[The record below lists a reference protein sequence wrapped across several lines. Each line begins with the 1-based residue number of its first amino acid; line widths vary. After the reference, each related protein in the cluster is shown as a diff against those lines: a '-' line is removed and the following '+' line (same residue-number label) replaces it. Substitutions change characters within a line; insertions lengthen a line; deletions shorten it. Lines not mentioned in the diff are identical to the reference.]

1 MFAVMKGTE
10 YASKRTFADNF
21 LTDWRKIIGKDHIIK
36 KFKLCDF
43 TPIYEWHLREKE
55 KKKQMTTQASV
66 FFFVETKL
74 HV

>member
-1 MFAVMKGTE
+1 MFAVMKSTE

-55 KKKQMTTQASV
+55 KKKTATGAGV
-66 FFFVETKL
+66 T
-74 HV
+74 